1 MTRPPHVRP
10 VTRAARYRW
19 RELHPP
25 EPKWRLAVGLVGMLL
40 TMFAFFWLLPATQVA
55 P

>member
-19 RELHPP
+19 RELHPQ
-25 EPKWRLAVGLVGMLL
+25 EPAWRLAVVLVGMLL
-40 TMFAFFWLLPATQVA
+40 TLVVA
-55 P
+55 CVLAPGLSS